1 MDDSKIIELY
11 FARNERAIEETR
23 DSYGHLLF
31 SIAMGIIHNCTAA
44 EDCEMDT
51 YVRAWESIPPTRPEF
66 LSAFLSKI
74 TRNLALNSLRDEKRR
89 RPLGPELIFEE
100 LSEAI
105 PAASG
110 DLTDD
115 ITLRDAINDFLAS
128 LENTK
133 RGVFVRRYFYMREV
147 KQIASEMGI
156 STGSVK
162 ITLWRVREELRR
174 HLESRGVVI

>member
-1 MDDSKIIELY
+1 MDDNKIIELY
-11 FARNERAIEETR
+11 FARDESAIEQTR
-23 DSYGHLLF
+23 VSYGRLLI
-31 SIAMGIIHNCTAA
+31 SIAMGILHNRTAA
-44 EDCEMDT
+44 DDCESDT
-51 YVRAWESIPPTRPEF
+51 YVRAWESIPPTRPQH

-74 TRNLALNSLRDEKRR
+74 TRNLALNYLRDEKRR

-100 LSEAI
+100 LAEAI
-105 PAASG
+105 PATSG

-115 ITLRDAINDFLAS
+115 ITLRDAINDFLSS
-128 LENTK
+128 LDSTK

-162 ITLWRVREELRR
+162 VTLWRVREELRH